1 LLCEKY
7 EFEIDMIYW
16 RALETENIYHL
27 PDGGRAL
34 KQVEEKGLLYTLVS
48 QGKNFAEHRKPW
60 EPV

>member
-1 LLCEKY
+1 
-7 EFEIDMIYW
+7 MIYW

-60 EPV
+60 EPVQ